1 MTYELFI
8 GDRTFSSWSLRGWLM
23 LHKFNLPYREHM
35 VGLYGGTMAQDMA
48 ALAPARLVPA
58 IRTPEGDVVG
68 ESLAMAETL
77 AERHPDIAMWPN
89 DPAARIRARWM
100 CAEMVGGFGALR
112 GDCSMQLAH
121 VDTDFKASEAV
132 RADLA
137 RIETLWAS
145 AREKA
150 TDGPWLFDA
159 YSLADAFYAPV
170 CARIVGYNL
179 PVSEAAR
186 AYCQTTLTDPAFQ
199 QWRTEGLKDTYD
211 PFPYPPVGRTE
222 PWPF

>member
-23 LHKFNLPYREHM
+23 LHKLNLPYREHM

-68 ESLAMAETL
+68 ESLAMTETL

-100 CAEMVGGFGALR
+100 CAEMVGGFDALR
-112 GDCSMQLAH
+112 GDCSMQLSH

-137 RIETLWAS
+137 RIETLWAY

-150 TDGPWLFDA
+150 TDGPWLFGA

-170 CARIVGYNL
+170 CARIGGYNL

-199 QWRTEGLKDTYD
+199 QWRNEGLKDTYD

>member
-23 LHKFNLPYREHM
+23 LHKFNLPYRAHM

-58 IRTPEGDVVG
+58 LRTPEGDVVG

-77 AERHPDIAMWPN
+77 AERHPEIAMWPS
-89 DPAARIRARWM
+89 DPSARIRARWL
-100 CAEMVGGFGALR
+100 CAEMVGGFSALR
-112 GDCSMQLAH
+112 GDCSMQLVH
-121 VDTDFKASEAV
+121 VDADFEPSDAV
-132 RADLA
+132 KADLA
-137 RIETLWAS
+137 RIETLWAF

-150 TDGPWLFDA
+150 TSGPWLFGA

-179 PVSEAAR
+179 PVSDATK
-186 AYCQTTLTDPAFQ
+186 AYCETTLTDPAFQ
-199 QWRTEGLKDTYD
+199 QWRAEGLKETYD
-211 PFPYPPVGRTE
+211 PFPYPPVGRTT
-222 PWPF
+222 PWPS

>member
-58 IRTPEGDVVG
+58 LRTPEGDVVG
-68 ESLAMAETL
+68 ESIAMAETL
-77 AERHPDIAMWPN
+77 AERHPEIAMWPS
-89 DPAARIRARWM
+89 DPAARIRARWL

-112 GDCSMQLAH
+112 GDCSMQLAN
-121 VDTDFKASEAV
+121 VDADFKPSEDV
-132 RADLA
+132 KADLA
-137 RIETLWAS
+137 RIETLWAF

-150 TDGPWLFDA
+150 ADGPWLFGS

-179 PVSEAAR
+179 PVSDAAQS
-186 AYCQTTLTDPAFQ
+186 YCKTTLTDPAFQ
-199 QWRTEGLKDTYD
+199 LWRAEGLKITYE
-211 PFPYPPVGRTE
+211 PFPYPPTGRTGV
-222 PWPF
+222 WPF